1 MRKIYLSILLTIST
15 VLGIILQL
23 NSNPLALIF
32 LISFNI
38 ICLIFYRRTRAI
50 VAYHIT
56 TIFLMIG
63 YFFTIYGI
71 SPDRDFAMLFS
82 AFVDVGTF
90 AIIIVP
96 FIIILKNE
104 NESRIEAFMMIT
116 GVLRVIYYTSTKFQ
130 IMYYLEVFFYPNFVN
145 VRVALRTFSLSNF
158 VFLGIILIMQ
168 VYMIQRFDF
177 QTRKE
182 IRLARKHKQRVQEM
196 FY

>member
-1 MRKIYLSILLTIST
+1 
-15 VLGIILQL
+15 
-23 NSNPLALIF
+23 
-32 LISFNI
+32 
-38 ICLIFYRRTRAI
+38 
-50 VAYHIT
+50 
-56 TIFLMIG
+56 
-63 YFFTIYGI
+63 
-71 SPDRDFAMLFS
+71 MLFS

-90 AIIIVP
+90 DIIIVP

-104 NESRIEAFMMIT
+104 NESRIEAFMMII

-145 VRVALRTFSLSNF
+145 VRVAIRTFNLSNF

-177 QTRKE
+177 QSRKE